1 MFCSQFPCHLAALV
15 AFSPLLLEVRD
26 IYGSCVAKAWRGWTQ
41 MVSSFS
47 DDSANFFLQGNLRL
61 WDSLPFKQYMKTYWS
76 PSNFLSKEMA
86 MELRNISVIEG
97 SVVYKLSGVLSS
109 TTDRTWSNPAEASRK
124 VQTDSSLDVPSMKDI
139 TKSMKHVNWK
149 TIPCATHWTFR
160 VCTLLVKPLQP
171 SIKARMGFS
180 SKMVLRTEILPSRFL
195 FWLQL
200 HLIVP
205 SEIQNLLGRCCNVLQ
220 RVATCCNVLQRVAT
234 CCHIFQDPCPTGDV
248 LSRKMCRI
256 SAAQAGPSSVIW
268 LLSQEDK
275 DKQWWHNDDKHK
287 LHKQNF
293 AIHIQDDSGKMDA
306 RHVSLHTWLLDG
318 DPPTSYTKGS
328 NIWVFFQLFLLFLKM
343 PLWLN

>member
-47 DDSANFFLQGNLRL
+47 DDSANFFFQGNLRL

-220 RVATCCNVLQRVAT
+220 RVATCCNVLPHFPGPMPHWRCAEQKDVPHQRCSGRT
-234 CCHIFQDPCPTGDV
+234 FQCDMIAITG
-248 LSRKMCRI
+248 R
-256 SAAQAGPSSVIW
+256 QG
-268 LLSQEDK
+268 
-275 DKQWWHNDDKHK
+275 
-287 LHKQNF
+287 
-293 AIHIQDDSGKMDA
+293 
-306 RHVSLHTWLLDG
+306 
-318 DPPTSYTKGS
+318 
-328 NIWVFFQLFLLFLKM
+328 
-343 PLWLN
+343 